1 MHMIWTSDLNT
12 GIHEIDVE
20 NRKIVDYVN
29 QLTDA
34 KAVGD
39 REKLGEVLE
48 LLLDYVVNHFLFEEH
63 MMEQANYQFF
73 SAHEKVHELFAKKL
87 ADLRGRYQAGEDVFA
102 ELIAMLSNW
111 VDNHVRIEDQL
122 YAESVQDKIEE
133 EGGETWVAGVMKK
146 LFG

>member
-12 GIHEIDVE
+12 GIAEIDSE
-20 NRKIVDYVN
+20 NRKIVEYVN

-34 KAVGD
+34 RQAGD
-39 REKLGEVLE
+39 RQKLGEILD

-63 MMEQANYQFF
+63 LMEQANYQFF

-87 ADLRGRYQAGEDVFA
+87 ADLRGRYAKGEDVFA
-102 ELIAMLSNW
+102 DVIAMLSNW

-122 YAESVQDKIEE
+122 YAESVQDTIEK
-133 EGGETWVAGVMKK
+133 EGGETWVAGVMKR